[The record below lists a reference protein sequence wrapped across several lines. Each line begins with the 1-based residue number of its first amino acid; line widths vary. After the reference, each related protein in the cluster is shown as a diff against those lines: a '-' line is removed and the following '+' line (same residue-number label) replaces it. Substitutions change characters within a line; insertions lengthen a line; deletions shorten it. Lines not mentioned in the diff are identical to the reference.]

1 MFRLKTAISVVA
13 IASLPA
19 LNARSF
25 AQASTSTG
33 AIQGT
38 VLDATGRAIK
48 NANVVLSNRSLSLE
62 RQTKTLADGHYT
74 FPLLQP
80 GREYEVTIQADGFK
94 REVLTDLSVRIT
106 ENTVANAKLS
116 LGEVSQ
122 NVEVSGDA
130 EPIDTTSATL
140 GGNVGTRVITSL
152 PLATRNVLDILG
164 TDAGV
169 VTAFDSPAST
179 IIQGSNT
186 VYVAGSRAT
195 ANNYLLNGVDANN
208 FEFQTLAPGV
218 VPIPSPDSLEEFR
231 TQTSLY
237 DATSGYSSGGNI
249 NLITR
254 SGSDPYHGV
263 VYDFL
268 RNTIFNAND
277 YFLKAKGQRRPE
289 LIQNQFGASFGGRVP
304 KLRETFFFV
313 NYEGMRQKNGITGT
327 TTGSVPVLPSTI
339 TASTLAAAF
348 NLSPTQ
354 IDPVAVNLLNEPG
367 SYGGYLYPRGVGKL
381 GSTVSYAYSR
391 PIVLNS
397 NQASSR
403 IDHDFNIRGQAN
415 HLTATGFVHNQL
427 YTDPSGD
434 GGQPYNYPLG
444 SQHATI
450 SDTHIF
456 RGNLF
461 NEAVYGYNWD
471 RRDIEASAG
480 GVTLADVGMTR
491 SNSSV
496 TDLLPNFTITNLLAP
511 FGYAANVVHPQHA
524 ASFDFRD
531 TLSWIKHQHTIRVGL
546 ENRREEFND
555 GIYVP
560 RGSLTFNGGVLAA
573 GSTPFQDF
581 LGGAPSAITFLSGV
595 SRLDFRAHD
604 YIAFLQDDYHAL
616 PRLTVNLGLRYDN
629 LGNPYEIKNQI
640 TNFDPSLL
648 SAATLQTGGAGLQ
661 AAFVTAGQSGVSRTT
676 MLNTNH
682 GSYSP
687 RVGLAY
693 DVFGNGKLAVRGGF
707 GIYYQATGYALQL
720 ANSGNP
726 PFQVSTS
733 NSTNTATQILANPFP
748 ALPLPNQFPIYPA
761 FPVMT
766 GVSATTGA
774 PVYTGPALSV
784 AAIDRNI
791 RSPYSEN
798 WNLTA
803 EGEFLPGWTLE
814 VGYLGSNGV
823 RQTTNTQRN
832 TPLLINGNNPG
843 RFTVTTNT
851 GKNRESRVPIAGLSS
866 SGFSYLTNNGNSS
879 YNALIATL
887 NHRFSKGFLIKA
899 AYTYSKSI
907 DNFAANSGT
916 NYSGSALGNP
926 YSLEENRGDSE
937 QDIPNRFVFT
947 YVWDLPGFKTGPL
960 NYVLGH
966 WALAGI
972 STFQNGAAGVVTNS
986 SATNSFDTAAGYG
999 VLAPGC
1005 QLVAGGRIQDHLSNY
1020 LSSTC
1025 ATSQPLVASGTVL
1038 SNLTPYQTPGTQSY
1052 AVGAAGGTLLG
1063 TSTRGAFF
1071 APFQQRSDVTLSK
1084 NFPAKALGE
1093 SGNIEF
1099 RAESFKIFNNAIFS
1113 APASAVGSTTFGAI
1127 TSTIDNTGRQFQF
1140 ALKASF

>member
-1 MFRLKTAISVVA
+1 MFRLNLGISFVVLVLLF
-13 IASLPA
+13 SM
-19 LNARSF
+19 NARSF

-33 AIQGT
+33 DIQGI
-38 VLDATGRAIK
+38 VLDATGSAIE
-48 NANVVLSNRSLSLE
+48 NANVVLINHSLSLG
-62 RQTKTLADGHYT
+62 RQTKTQSDGRYT

-80 GREYEVTIQADGFK
+80 GSAYEVSIQADGFK
-94 REVLTDLSVRIT
+94 REVFTNLSVRIT

-130 EPIDTTSATL
+130 ETIETTSATL
-140 GGNVGTRVITSL
+140 GGIVGARVITSL
-152 PLATRNVLDILG
+152 PLPTRNVLDILG

-169 VTAFDSPAST
+169 ATAFDSPAST

-208 FEFQTLAPGV
+208 FEFQTLASGV

-254 SGSDPYHGV
+254 SGTDSYHGV

-277 YFLKAKGQRRPE
+277 YFLNAKGQPRPT
-289 LIQNQFGASFGGRVP
+289 LIQNQFGASFGGPIP
-304 KLRETFFFV
+304 KLHETFFFV

-327 TTGSVPVLPSTI
+327 TTGSVPVLPATI

-348 NLSPTQ
+348 NLSAAQ

-367 SYGGYLYPRGVGKL
+367 SYGGYLYPRGIGTV
-381 GSTVSYAYSR
+381 GSTVSYAYSH
-391 PIVLNS
+391 PVILNS
-397 NQASSR
+397 DQVSSR
-403 IDHDFNIRGQAN
+403 IDHDFKIWGQAN
-415 HLTATGFVHNQL
+415 HLTGTGFVHNQL

-456 RGNLF
+456 RSNLF

-471 RRDIEASAG
+471 RRDIEATAG

-491 SNSSV
+491 SNSSI
-496 TDLLPNFTITNLLAP
+496 TDLLPNFSITNLLAP

-531 TLSWIKHQHTIRVGL
+531 TLSWIKHEHTIRVGF

-560 RGSLTFNGGVLAA
+560 RGSLTFNGGVL
-573 GSTPFQDF
+573 GTDTTPFQDF

-604 YIAFLQDDYHAL
+604 YIAFLQDDYHVL
-616 PRLTVNLGLRYDN
+616 PRLTLNLGLRYDN

-661 AAFVTAGQSGVSRTT
+661 AAFVTAGQNGVSRNT
-676 MLNTNH
+676 MLNTNY

-687 RVGLAY
+687 RVGFAY
-693 DVFGNGKLAVRGGF
+693 DVLGNGKLVVRSGF
-707 GIYYQATGYALQL
+707 GLYYETTGYALQL

-726 PFQVSTS
+726 PFQISTS
-733 NSTNTATQILANPFP
+733 NSTNTATKILANPFP
-748 ALPLPNQFPIYPA
+748 ALPLPNEFPIYPT
-761 FPVMT
+761 FPTLT
-766 GVSATTGA
+766 GVNSSGA
-774 PVYTGPALSV
+774 PTYTGPALSV
-784 AAIDRNI
+784 AAIDRHI
-791 RSPYSEN
+791 RSPYTES
-798 WNLTA
+798 WNLTV
-803 EGEFLPGWTLE
+803 EGEVAPGWTLE
-814 VGYLGSNGV
+814 VGYLGANGI
-823 RQTTNTQRN
+823 RQTSNTQQN
-832 TPLLINGNNPG
+832 TPLLINSNSPG
-843 RFTVTTNT
+843 RFNLTTNT

-866 SGFSYLTNNGNSS
+866 SGFSYLTNNANSS

-887 NHRFSKGFLIKA
+887 NHRFAKGFLVKA
-899 AYTYSKSI
+899 AYTYAKSI
-907 DNFAANSGT
+907 DNFDASSGT

-937 QDIPNRFVFT
+937 QDIPNRLVFT
-947 YVWDLPGFKTGPL
+947 YVWDLPGFRTGPL

-972 STFQNGAAGVVTNS
+972 STFQNGAAGVITNS
-986 SATNSFDTAAGYG
+986 SGTNSFDTAAGYG
-999 VLAPGC
+999 VLVPGC
-1005 QLVAGGRIQDHLSNY
+1005 RLVASGRIEDHLTNY

-1025 ATSQPLVASGTVL
+1025 ASAQPLVTSGTVL
-1038 SNLTPYQTPGTQSY
+1038 SGLTPYQTPGSQSY
-1052 AVGAAGGTLLG
+1052 TVGTAGGTLLG

-1071 APFQQRSDVTLSK
+1071 APFQERTDLTLSK
-1084 NFPAKALGE
+1084 NFPVKALGE
-1093 SGNIEF
+1093 GGNIEF

-1113 APASAVGSTTFGAI
+1113 APASAVGSSTFGTI

>member
-1 MFRLKTAISVVA
+1 MLRLKLGISF
-13 IASLPA
+13 ILFA
-19 LNARSF
+19 LFLSVSARSL
-25 AQASTSTG
+25 AQASASTG
-33 AIQGT
+33 DIQGV
-38 VLDATGRAIK
+38 VLDETGSAIS
-48 NANVVLSNRSLSLE
+48 NAKIELTNKALSLE
-62 RQTKTLADGHYT
+62 RQTTTQPDGRYA

-80 GREYEVTIQADGFK
+80 GSGYQVAIHADGFK
-94 REVLTDLSVRIT
+94 HEVLTNLSVQIT
-106 ENTVANAKLS
+106 EHTVANAKLS
-116 LGEVSQ
+116 VGDVSQ
-122 NVEVSGDA
+122 NVEVKSD
-130 EPIDTTSATL
+130 IDEIETTNATL
-140 GGNVGTRVITSL
+140 GGIVGARVITSL
-152 PLATRNVLDILG
+152 PLPTRNVLDILG

-169 VTAFDSPAST
+169 ATAFDSPAST

-254 SGSDPYHGV
+254 SGTENYHGV

-277 YFLKAKGQRRPE
+277 YILKQKSQARPT
-289 LIQNQFGASFGGRVP
+289 LIQNQFGASFGGPIP
-304 KLRETFFFV
+304 KAHETLFFV

-339 TASTLAAAF
+339 TASTLASAF
-348 NLSPTQ
+348 NLSAST
-354 IDPVAVNLLNEPG
+354 IDPIAVNLLNATG
-367 SYGGYLYPRGVGKL
+367 SYGGYLYPRGAGTV

-391 PIVLNS
+391 PVLLNS
-397 NQASSR
+397 DQVSSR
-403 IDHDFNIRGQAN
+403 IDREFEIRGQAN
-415 HLTATGFVHNQL
+415 HLTGTGFVHNQL
-427 YTDPSGD
+427 YTDPTGS

-456 RGNLF
+456 RSNLF

-471 RRDIEASAG
+471 RRDIEATAG
-480 GVTLADVGMTR
+480 GTTLGDVGMTR
-491 SNSSV
+491 SNSSI
-496 TDLLPNFTITNLLAP
+496 TDLLPNFTITSLLAP

-531 TLSWIKHQHTIRVGL
+531 TLSWIKREHTIRAGF

-560 RGSLTFNGGVLAA
+560 RGSLSFTGGVLAT
-573 GSTPFQDF
+573 GTTPFQDF

-604 YIAFLQDDYHAL
+604 YVAFLQDDYHVL
-616 PRLTVNLGLRYDN
+616 PRLTLNLGLRYDN
-629 LGNPYEIKNQI
+629 LGNPFEIKNQI

-648 SAATLQTGGAGLQ
+648 SSTALQTGGAGLQ
-661 AAFVTAGQSGVSRTT
+661 AAFVTAGQNGVSRTT
-676 MLNTNH
+676 MLKANY

-687 RVGLAY
+687 RVGIAY
-693 DVFGNGKLAVRGGF
+693 DVLGNGKLAVRSGF

-726 PFQVSTS
+726 PFQISTS
-733 NSTNTATQILANPFP
+733 NSTNTAVKILANPFP
-748 ALPLPNQFPIYPA
+748 VLPLPSQFPIYPT
-761 FPVMT
+761 FPTMT
-766 GVSATTGA
+766 GVTSTGA
-774 PVYTGPALSV
+774 PTYTGPALSV
-784 AAIDRNI
+784 AAIDRHI
-791 RSPYSEN
+791 RSPYTES
-798 WNLTA
+798 WNLTV
-803 EGEFLPGWTLE
+803 EGQFAPNWTLQ
-814 VGYLGSNGV
+814 VGYLGANGV
-823 RQTTNTQRN
+823 RQTTNTQQN
-832 TPLLINGNNPG
+832 SPLLINSSNPG
-843 RFTVTTNT
+843 RFSLTTNT

-866 SGFSYLTNNGNSS
+866 SGFSYLTNNANSS

-887 NHRFSKGFLIKA
+887 NHTFAHGFLVKA
-899 AYTYSKSI
+899 AYTYAKSI
-907 DNFAANSGT
+907 DNFDASSGT

-926 YSLEENRGDSE
+926 YSLAENRGLSE
-937 QDIPNRFVFT
+937 QDIPNRLVFT
-947 YVWDLPGFKTGPL
+947 YVWDLPGFRTGSFSYL
-960 NYVLGH
+960 LGH

-986 SATNSFDTAAGYG
+986 SSTNSFDTAAGYG
-999 VLAPGC
+999 VLTPGC
-1005 QLVAGGRIQDHLSNY
+1005 QLVASGRTEDHLSNY
-1020 LSSTC
+1020 LSSAC
-1025 ATSQPLVASGTVL
+1025 ASAQPLQASGTVL
-1038 SNLTPYQTPGTQSY
+1038 SNLSPYQTPGTQSY

-1063 TSTRGAFF
+1063 TSTRGSFF
-1071 APFQQRSDVTLSK
+1071 APFQERSDLTLSK
-1084 NFPAKALGE
+1084 NFPVSALGE
-1093 SGNIEF
+1093 GGNVEF
-1099 RAESFKIFNNAIFS
+1099 RAETFKVFNNAIFS
-1113 APASAVGSTTFGAI
+1113 APASAVGSSTFGTI